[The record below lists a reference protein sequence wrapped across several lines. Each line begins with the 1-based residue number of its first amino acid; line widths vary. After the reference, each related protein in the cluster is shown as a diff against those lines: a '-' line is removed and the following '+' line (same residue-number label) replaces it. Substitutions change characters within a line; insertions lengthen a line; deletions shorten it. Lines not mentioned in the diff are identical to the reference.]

1 MIEFCDIVKKKI
13 TQHVHA
19 FIAEKFNKINFFRAI
34 IHIFYQ
40 ILLKLFEF

>member
-1 MIEFCDIVKKKI
+1 MIEFCDIVKKI

-34 IHIFYQ
+34 IHIFY
-40 ILLKLFEF
+40 EF